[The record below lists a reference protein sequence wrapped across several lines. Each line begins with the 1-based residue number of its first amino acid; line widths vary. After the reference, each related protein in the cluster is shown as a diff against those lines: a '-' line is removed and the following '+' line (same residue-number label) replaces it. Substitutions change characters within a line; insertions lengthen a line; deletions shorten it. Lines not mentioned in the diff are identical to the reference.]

1 MVICS
6 LQHTTLHSTIS
17 VIHVVRHYICDTLY
31 MYCKSLQYI
40 AIHCDIIANALLL
53 PLQKTCDI
61 DYCASLVHGIGDLL
75 NYCPT
80 LYQLS
85 IYGTRNSTD

>member
-1 MVICS
+1 
-6 LQHTTLHSTIS
+6 
-17 VIHVVRHYICDTLY
+17 
-31 MYCKSLQYI
+31 MYCNTLRYI
-40 AIHCDIIANALLL
+40 ANVILL

-80 LYQLS
+80 LHCSCKLMARHMHS
-85 IYGTRNSTD
+85 RDGINSNNYALDCAGVPMGQD